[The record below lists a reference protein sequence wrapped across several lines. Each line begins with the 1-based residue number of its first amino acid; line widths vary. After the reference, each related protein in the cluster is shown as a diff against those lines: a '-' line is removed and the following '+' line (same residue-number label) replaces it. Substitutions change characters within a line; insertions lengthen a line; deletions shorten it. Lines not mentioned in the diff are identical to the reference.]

1 MESFFAFTV
10 RRSFCTNSTEWGLL
24 FFVVLSRSCGLFDV
38 RCHSPNQSAIVFCYF
53 RLLLTLSLLPLSAST
68 RSLQLL
74 NLERSLEKLL
84 DLLAVMGESVDE
96 VLRGEKVGDPAVGRL
111 LEETIANVT
120 FVDVAK
126 FRTLFGDSMRDLLM
140 VVYLSKLTQTQL
152 YIAEK
157 LLCVDLRM

>member
-1 MESFFAFTV
+1 M
-10 RRSFCTNSTEWGLL
+10 
-24 FFVVLSRSCGLFDV
+24 
-38 RCHSPNQSAIVFCYF
+38 
-53 RLLLTLSLLPLSAST
+53 
-68 RSLQLL
+68 
-74 NLERSLEKLL
+74 EKLL